1 MSSYFAAVYTAE
13 EGGFFAEFPDLPGCL
28 TQAESL
34 EELDAMLR
42 DALFVFIDGLN
53 ELGEEPAAPRGHA
66 DVLKEVEAEGEA
78 DFQFLTLVAAPDKVK
93 RIRVNISVVDT
104 DLAII
109 DAAAAKRGL
118 DRSGL
123 LVQAA
128 KRVAAGECEL

>member
-66 DVLKEVEAEGEA
+66 DVLKEVEAKGEA